1 MKIYKKNGIHYADY
15 EDGSE
20 PIKCDNSR
28 QMWGRVFE
36 AREVEKTLGHKVS
49 SVTSGVERLVG
60 PVKKVVK
67 ITIGEAVR
75 I

>member
-15 EDGSE
+15 EDGTE
-20 PIKCDNSR
+20 PIKCDNSL

-49 SVTSGVERLVG
+49 SVTSGVERLTS
-60 PVKKVVK
+60 PVKKTVK

-75 I
+75 A

>member
-28 QMWGRVFE
+28 QMWGRAFE
-36 AREVEKTLGHKVS
+36 AREVERTLGHRVS
-49 SVTSGVERLVG
+49 TVTRGVDRLI
-60 PVKKVVK
+60 PSARKKVK
-67 ITIGEAVR
+67 ITVGEEVR